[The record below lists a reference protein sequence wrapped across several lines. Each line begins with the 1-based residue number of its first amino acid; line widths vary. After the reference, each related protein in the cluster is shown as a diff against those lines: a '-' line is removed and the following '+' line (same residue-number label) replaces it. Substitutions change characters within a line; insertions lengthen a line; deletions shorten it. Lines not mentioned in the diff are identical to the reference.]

1 MRINSTVII
10 LLTATLL
17 CLKAMAQSDPQTP
30 LVLGKGI
37 GLFEAGPLLASDDFE
52 TLENWV
58 VQIQQNKNDPPP
70 GVVVKDQTLDCFL
83 PGRGATVWFK
93 QKFKTRVSISY
104 DVLCPSSPQDN
115 KDLLPRDINNFW
127 MANDPD
133 GELFDPHKYTGNF
146 STYDQMQGYY
156 ASTGGG
162 KNTTTRMRRYPR
174 EQAGK
179 AIDHPALIT
188 RDGTPEYLITPDTLM
203 RIQLVAY
210 DDVIQYIVDG
220 KLVYEMA
227 HGDEIKIESRDT
239 DGQRVI
245 GEAKYTPERFPSYQ
259 EGYFGFRMVG
269 THHIYSNFKVHALTP
284 ARPMVTVSSIKDLR
298 EAVTRSNQHI
308 VMKPGTYLL
317 PDMIDGRTGVHLS
330 GSHNDLD
337 LSGVTIQAPISLLNG
352 QNQKRENNR
361 RKQRTRRGMN
371 VYLVSGD
378 HVTITG
384 GTFDNP
390 HPAHNGS
397 PIDFGSYNRDPAN
410 YPSQAMTEI
419 KLEGDHIRLID
430 CHVTVRGSSP
440 YGYGNIYGIGG
451 GAVIP
456 LHKHSGILMTG
467 DHITLDGCSLKMEA
481 FGHAIFVQGG
491 DQITV
496 RNCEVIGQV
505 RPSNDLHKESHPK
518 DLAKKFDYKMQW
530 PDSVRGLPIPKNHMI
545 NLMEDG
551 IRAYSGTGRMTVE
564 NCKVTKAR
572 GGIKLYMAKSATVS
586 DCDVR
591 DCVIQGYSLPNRGA
605 LTRSIGNAAYG
616 PLLYIHSDSHH
627 SQKIDL
633 EILPSP
639 HALGDHPL
647 AALKGKNHHIKFTAK
662 GSLAPRPII
671 IGYPLRFDY
680 LCVDYPKVPTGFEAH
695 FKKFSPKTYRAS
707 EIALVNETTAPVV
720 IGTLSQE
727 NRISSRGKV
736 RDLGTN
742 NSVLSQTK
750 VK

>member
-1 MRINSTVII
+1 MRINSTVVT
-10 LLTATLL
+10 LLAATLF
-17 CLKAMAQSDPQTP
+17 CLKTMAQSAPQTP
-30 LVLGKGI
+30 AVLGKGI
-37 GLFEAGPLLASDDFE
+37 GLFEVGPLVASDDFE
-52 TLENWV
+52 SLRNWV
-58 VQIQQNKNDPPP
+58 VQIQQNKKDPPP
-70 GVVVKDQTLDCFL
+70 KVVVKDHSLDCFL

-93 QKFKTRVSISY
+93 QKLKTRVTISY
-104 DVLCPSSPQDN
+104 DVLCPSSPQKN

-127 MANDPD
+127 MARDPD
-133 GELFDPHKYTGNF
+133 GDLFDPNKYTGSF
-146 STYDQMQGYY
+146 STYDQMNGYY

-174 EQAGK
+174 KQAGK
-179 AIDHPALIT
+179 AVDHPALIT

-203 RIQLVAY
+203 RVQLVAY

-227 HGDEIKIESRDT
+227 HGDEIQVEGRDS
-239 DGQRVI
+239 DGERVMK
-245 GEAKYTPERFPSYQ
+245 EAAYTPKRFPVYQ

-269 THHIYSNFKVHALTP
+269 THHIYSNFKIHALTP
-284 ARPMVTVSSIKDLR
+284 ARPTVPVSSIKELR

-308 VMKPGTYLL
+308 VMMPGTYVL
-317 PDMIDGRTGVHLS
+317 PNMIDGRTGVHLS
-330 GSHNDLD
+330 GSNNDLV

-352 QNQKRENNR
+352 QNGNR
-361 RKQRTRRGMN
+361 DSSRRRRRGRRGMN
-371 VYLVSGD
+371 VYLVTGD

-397 PIDFGSYNRDPAN
+397 PIDFGSYNQDPAN
-410 YPSQAMTEI
+410 YPVRAMTEI
-419 KLEGDHIRLID
+419 HLEGDHIRLND

-451 GAVIP
+451 GAVIS
-456 LHKHSGILMTG
+456 LHKHSGILMSG
-467 DHITLDGCSLKMEA
+467 DDITLDGCSVKMEA

-496 RNCEVIGQV
+496 RNCEVIGEV
-505 RPSNDLHKESHPK
+505 RPSNDLYKESNPK

-530 PDSVRGLPIPKNHMI
+530 PDSVRGIPIPKNHMI

-572 GGIKLYMAKSATVS
+572 GGIKLYMAKGATVS
-586 DCDVR
+586 GCEVR
-591 DCVIQGYSLPNRGA
+591 DCVIQGYSLPSRGS

-647 AALKGKNHHIKFTAK
+647 AALKGKDHHIKLTAK
-662 GSLAPRPII
+662 APLAPRPII

-680 LCVDYPKVPTGFEAH
+680 LSVDYPKVPAGFEAH
-695 FKKFSPKTYRAS
+695 FKKFSSKSYRAS
-707 EIALVNETTAPVV
+707 EIDLVNDTTAPVV
-720 IGTLSQE
+720 IGSLSQE
-727 NRISSRGKV
+727 NRINSLGKV
-736 RDLGTN
+736 QDLGRN
-742 NSVLSQTK
+742 NDILLQK
-750 VK
+750 K